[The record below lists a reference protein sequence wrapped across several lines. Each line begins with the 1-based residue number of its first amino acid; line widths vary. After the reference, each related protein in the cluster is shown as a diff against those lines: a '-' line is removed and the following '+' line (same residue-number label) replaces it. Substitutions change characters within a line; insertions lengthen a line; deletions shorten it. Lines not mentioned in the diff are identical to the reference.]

1 MRYSEC
7 ARFVRRVVFAGVG
20 ERFVVWRSKRMI
32 EEQRVEELLRVGASF
47 EMVCDKL
54 AQSHSLSIQ
63 L

>member
-7 ARFVRRVVFAGVG
+7 ARFVRRVVFAGIG
-20 ERFVVWRSKRMI
+20 ERFGVWRSKRVI

-54 AQSHSLSIQ
+54 VQSH
-63 L
+63 